1 MIDDTRSVELRK
13 VHDVIEARFEE
24 IILNVCHQIEASGY
38 NEKQLL
44 AGVVCCG
51 GGINLKGFEN
61 AVAQKPQMAKVRLAL
76 NTVTPVEWKTTE
88 RPANGTQGVLVGLL
102 MDGEAN
108 CCQDNMSMEIAP
120 KDEARAVTGSL
131 FTEDGESA
139 QAKRDEELRVLR
151 QQKIREAEERKKAM
165 QEAIQTKSNGFLS
178 GFVKK
183 IKSVGD
189 NVEKLA
195 NDFLK
200 DDDNNK

>member
-1 MIDDTRSVELRK
+1 
-13 VHDVIEARFEE
+13 
-24 IILNVCHQIEASGY
+24 
-38 NEKQLL
+38 
-44 AGVVCCG
+44 
-51 GGINLKGFEN
+51 
-61 AVAQKPQMAKVRLAL
+61 
-76 NTVTPVEWKTTE
+76 
-88 RPANGTQGVLVGLL
+88 
-102 MDGEAN
+102 
-108 CCQDNMSMEIAP
+108 
-120 KDEARAVTGSL
+120 VTGSL